1 MLYCFIISSFMEG
14 TDMKKIILYIIFIFI
29 IIIGLF
35 FIQPLKN
42 HISFLKVKSTNL
54 TELKVGELKLG
65 LIKRNYSE
73 NEWIKTSNSNYFKVN
88 NRKEIVA
95 ISLENNQSNINNT
108 INIHSTKKDIYD
120 YLGENYY
127 RRNDDQGYE
136 ILGYKDSK
144 HDIKIEFFCLDR
156 NIERI
161 IISKLGE

>member
-1 MLYCFIISSFMEG
+1 
-14 TDMKKIILYIIFIFI
+14 MKKIIIYIIFIFI

-95 ISLENNQSNINNT
+95 ISLENNQSNI
-108 INIHSTKKDIYD
+108 
-120 YLGENYY
+120 GENYY

-156 NIERI
+156 NVERI

>member
-1 MLYCFIISSFMEG
+1 
-14 TDMKKIILYIIFIFI
+14 MKKIIIYIIFIFI

-108 INIHSTKKDIYD
+108 INIHSTKKDIYN

-144 HDIKIEFFCLDR
+144 HDIKIEFFCLYR
-156 NIERI
+156 NVERI

>member
-1 MLYCFIISSFMEG
+1 
-14 TDMKKIILYIIFIFI
+14 MKKVIIYIIFIFI

-108 INIHSTKKDIYD
+108 INIHSTKK
-120 YLGENYY
+120 
-127 RRNDDQGYE
+127 
-136 ILGYKDSK
+136 
-144 HDIKIEFFCLDR
+144 
-156 NIERI
+156 
-161 IISKLGE
+161 